1 MAKHATFSVI
11 FMVRAKKNT
20 KLKREKL
27 YARITVD
34 GRRVEMSLSRDLSSG
49 LFDPKAQ
56 RCLRGSSESKQIND
70 FLSIVNSDLNE
81 IRKKLMLEGKETTAE
96 LIKARYKGLPDPD
109 DIPDPTV
116 LELYDEHNRKFKELI
131 GTKNHSPSTFQRHL
145 TSRGHVAAF
154 IQHQYGK
161 EDLTWEKV
169 DFSFL
174 SNFEHY
180 LKSIRKCNHNS
191 SMKYIKNLGK
201 VIRLAIAEGYLTRN
215 PFNKFKLSYE
225 TVDRV
230 ILTQKE
236 VDQMVDLDIKLNRLD
251 KVRDLF
257 VFCIHTGVSFCDV
270 IELRMNNIY
279 EDKDGT
285 KWIKNKRLKTG
296 VEFMVPV
303 LPVVQKIIDK
313 YADHPE
319 RQLKGSVI
327 PEISNQNYNGYLK
340 EVAMRCEIDKNL
352 SSHIARHTFATT
364 IALNNGVPLEV
375 VSKMLGHR
383 DTKTTQIY
391 AKIQEKAIK
400 RGMSDL
406 LNRGNISQRRREE
419 ISNDSS
425 SPSGTSVF

>member
-11 FMVRAKKNT
+11 FVPRAKKNT
-20 KLKREKL
+20 EQKREKL

-34 GRRVEMSLSRDLSSG
+34 GLRVEMSLARDLSTG
-49 LFDPKAQ
+49 LFNTKAQ
-56 RCLRGSSESKQIND
+56 RCLGTNSESRQIND

-81 IRKKLMLEGKETTAE
+81 IRKKLMLEGKEITAE

-131 GTKNHSPSTFQRHL
+131 GTKNHSPSTYQRHL

-161 EDLTWEKV
+161 NDLTWEKV

-174 SNFEHY
+174 SDFEHY
-180 LKSIRKCNHNS
+180 FKAVRKCNHNS
-191 SMKYIKNLGK
+191 TMKYIKNFGK
-201 VIRLAIAEGYLTRN
+201 VIRTALGEGYLIRN
-215 PFNKFKLSYE
+215 PFEKFKLSYE
-225 TVDRV
+225 TVDRE

-236 VDQMVDLDIKLNRLD
+236 VDQMIALDIKLNRLD

-270 IELRMNNIY
+270 IKLRMNHIY
-279 EDKDGT
+279 EDQDGT

-303 LPVVQKIIDK
+303 LPEVQKIIDK

-319 RQLKGSVI
+319 RQMEGSVI

-364 IALNNGVPLEV
+364 IAMNNGAPLEV

-400 RGMSDL
+400 SGMRNL
-406 LNRGNISQRRREE
+406 L
-419 ISNDSS
+419 
-425 SPSGTSVF
+425 